1 MIAFYYKNK
10 YFIPIQITYNLVKEK
25 KNEIYQNVNTKYL

>member
-10 YFIPIQITYNLVKEK
+10 YFIPIDYIQFSKGK